1 MKIEIIYKR
10 EVTRSRE
17 TRRKTT
23 RQLCHQGHKAAGGC
37 KPCHSRG
44 DRKRERSF
52 SGLRDFVGVVEWGV
66 MCATGC
72 DYGSGG
78 NWELKGVVGVEL
90 IFLSLLLLTR

>member
-23 RQLCHQGHKAAGGC
+23 RQLCHQGHKAAGGF

-66 MCATGC
+66 MCATAIAT
-72 DYGSGG
+72 DSSKTV
-78 NWELKGVVGVEL
+78 WGVIEK
-90 IFLSLLLLTR
+90 SS